1 MLVTAVRVPVNGD
14 SKALL
19 YGPQTFLWQRATPV
33 IVRCLER
40 RA

>member
-1 MLVTAVRVPVNGD
+1 MSVTAVRVPVNAD
-14 SKALL
+14 SKTLL
-19 YGPQTFLWQRATPV
+19 YGPQTLLWLRATPV